1 MICLQEG
8 CNKNIMIQTMEIM
21 EQEQGKLKPIIVIL
35 PVIAIL
41 ILAGWWYL
49 TPPGLL
55 GKADA
60 IGYAICH
67 RIPERS
73 FWFFGRQM
81 PLCARCSGMQLG
93 ALVGMGYLFTRGRYG
108 KMPPLKIFLVLAIF
122 FIAFAVDGINS
133 NLNLFVSDP
142 ILYPSSNIL
151 RLITGTGLGIA
162 IAVVTVPIFNQTMW
176 DNWINKPSIPSFAV
190 FSVLLVLASIVVL
203 GILSDL
209 PIILYPLALLS
220 AANVLI
226 LLSIVYSILVV
237 ILMKKENQYRS
248 IKELWVILMA
258 GFILALSQIA
268 VMDFLRYSFTGT
280 WEGFTF
286 FS

>member
-1 MICLQEG
+1 
-8 CNKNIMIQTMEIM
+8 M